1 MLVNYAQR
9 ALMSVLIATII
20 VLDASQ
26 TAWAQTVPLT
36 SSSSAPAS
44 TAPPTGSPAVHR
56 TNAWLYVA
64 AGAAVVLLAVAYTA
78 HCHQY
83 PLACSTGGDS
93 CPNENPN
100 YCTIDN
106 SISDIQRKRAP
117 ALGLTFVIR

>member
-1 MLVNYAQR
+1 MNHAQR
-9 ALMSVLIATII
+9 ALTSFLIATVI
-20 VLDASQ
+20 VLNTSQ
-26 TAWAQTVPLT
+26 AAWAQTAPLT
-36 SSSSAPAS
+36 SSSPAPAS
-44 TAPPTGSPAVHR
+44 TAPSHR

-100 YCTIDN
+100 YCNIDN
-106 SISDIQRKRAP
+106 SIADNLRKRAP

>member
-1 MLVNYAQR
+1 MNHAQR

-20 VLDASQ
+20 VLNASPP
-26 TAWAQTVPLT
+26 AWSQTVPLT
-36 SSSSAPAS
+36 SSSPAPAS
-44 TAPPTGSPAVHR
+44 TAPSHR

-100 YCTIDN
+100 YCSIEN
-106 SISDIQRKRAP
+106 SIGDIQRKRAP